1 MWGMIA
7 TWRMAL
13 EGVTEAA
20 AALAS
25 GADTAS
31 AVVNAVAAVEDFPL
45 YKSVGYGGL
54 PTENGEVELDAAF
67 MHGDTLAFGAVGNLV
82 DIANP
87 VKVAHALSRQRY
99 NSLLVGQRVGHK
111 PGIRR

>member
-25 GADTAS
+25 GG
-31 AVVNAVAAVEDFPL
+31 VVRPRRAHRDRARCRGRPVPGPDR
-45 YKSVGYGGL
+45 KSV
-54 PTENGEVELDAAF
+54 V
-67 MHGDTLAFGAVGNLV
+67 
-82 DIANP
+82 
-87 VKVAHALSRQRY
+87 
-99 NSLLVGQRVGHK
+99 
-111 PGIRR
+111 

>member
-20 AALAS
+20 TALAA

-31 AVVNAVAAVEDFPL
+31 AVVDAVAAV
-45 YKSVGYGGL
+45 
-54 PTENGEVELDAAF
+54 
-67 MHGDTLAFGAVGNLV
+67 
-82 DIANP
+82 
-87 VKVAHALSRQRY
+87 
-99 NSLLVGQRVGHK
+99 
-111 PGIRR
+111 

>member
-25 GADTAS
+25 GADTPAPWS
-31 AVVNAVAAVEDFPL
+31 
-45 YKSVGYGGL
+45 
-54 PTENGEVELDAAF
+54 
-67 MHGDTLAFGAVGNLV
+67 M
-82 DIANP
+82 
-87 VKVAHALSRQRY
+87 RW
-99 NSLLVGQRVGHK
+99 
-111 PGIRR
+111 RR

>member
-54 PTENGEVELDAAF
+54 PT
-67 MHGDTLAFGAVGNLV
+67 
-82 DIANP
+82 
-87 VKVAHALSRQRY
+87 
-99 NSLLVGQRVGHK
+99 
-111 PGIRR
+111 